1 MKKAEM
7 NSLTYFFVHMQR
19 CFVKKFLDVE
29 LLVQR
34 LPVFKLWRAVAKV
47 VTKSHFT
54 SLRDKPL

>member
-1 MKKAEM
+1 M
-7 NSLTYFFVHMQR
+7 NSLTCFFVHMQR
-19 CFVKKFLDVE
+19 YFVKKFLDVE

-47 VTKSHFT
+47 ITKSHFT